1 MPLST
6 RRYDLLKTRID
17 RFTRMLPGVEEG
29 DVRAIH
35 GARVASRRL
44 RELLPMLQLD
54 HDTTRKLERRLRK
67 VTRRLGPVRE
77 LDVLL
82 PLIDELHES
91 RRGGER
97 ALKRVADAVRLARGA
112 AQDQVAGKAAAAE
125 LRRVSRKLDSAAKIL
140 ERADTRPSTRGW
152 QWALEARVARRASAL
167 RAAIDEAGAVYLT
180 ERLHAVRI
188 ALKKLRYGFEL
199 WLEADGLKP
208 NADLRRLK
216 RSQELLGRLHDRH
229 VLITFVRRE
238 QAALA
243 PSDIAPSDIRVWGEL
258 DALVTSLENNC
269 RALHARYVR
278 DRAVLI
284 ALCDRLTTRSD
295 RAEAARRAG

>member
-35 GARVASRRL
+35 RARVASRRL

-54 HDTTRKLERRLRK
+54 HETTRKLERGLRK

-97 ALKRVADAVRLARGA
+97 ALSRVAEAVRVAAR
-112 AQDQVAGKAAAAE
+112 
-125 LRRVSRKLDSAAKIL
+125 
-140 ERADTRPSTRGW
+140 
-152 QWALEARVARRASAL
+152 SAL
-167 RAAIDEAGAVYLT
+167 S
-180 ERLHAVRI
+180 
-188 ALKKLRYGFEL
+188 
-199 WLEADGLKP
+199 W
-208 NADLRRLK
+208 
-216 RSQELLGRLHDRH
+216 
-229 VLITFVRRE
+229 
-238 QAALA
+238 
-243 PSDIAPSDIRVWGEL
+243 
-258 DALVTSLENNC
+258 
-269 RALHARYVR
+269 
-278 DRAVLI
+278 
-284 ALCDRLTTRSD
+284 RLT
-295 RAEAARRAG
+295 

>member
-1 MPLST
+1 MPPSP

-17 RFTRMLPGVEEG
+17 RFTRMLPGVEAGEVG
-29 DVRAIH
+29 AIH

-91 RRGGER
+91 RRGGQR
-97 ALKRVADAVRLARGA
+97 ALKQVADAVRLARGA

-125 LRRVSRKLDSAAKIL
+125 LRRVSRRLDSAAKHL
-140 ERADTRPSTRGW
+140 EQADTRPSTRGW

-167 RAAIDEAGAVYLT
+167 RAAIDEAGAVYLP

-188 ALKKLRYGFEL
+188 ALKKLRYGVEL
-199 WLEADGLKP
+199 WLESGGSKE

-216 RSQELLGRLHDRH
+216 RTQELLGHLHDRH
-229 VLITFVRRE
+229 VLITYVRRE

-243 PSDIAPSDIRVWGEL
+243 PLDVAPSDPKVWSEL
-258 DALVTSLENNC
+258 DALITSLENNC
-269 RALHARYVR
+269 RTLHARYVR
-278 DRAVLI
+278 DRAALI
-284 ALCDRLTTRSD
+284 ALCDRLATRSD
-295 RAEAARRAG
+295 RDEAARRAG

>member
-1 MPLST
+1 MPPSP

-29 DVRAIH
+29 DVHAIH

-97 ALKRVADAVRLARGA
+97 ALKHVADAVRLARGA
-112 AQDQVAGKAAAAE
+112 AQGQVVGKTAAAE
-125 LRRVSRKLDSAAKIL
+125 LRRVSRKLESAAKIL
-140 ERADTRPSTRGW
+140 EKADTRPSTRGW

-167 RAAIDEAGAVYLT
+167 RAAIDAAGSVYLP

-188 ALKKLRYGFEL
+188 ALKKLRYGVEL
-199 WLEADGLKP
+199 WLEAGGSKE

-216 RSQELLGRLHDRH
+216 RSQELLGQLHDRH
-229 VLITFVRRE
+229 VLITHVRRE

-243 PSDIAPSDIRVWGEL
+243 PSDIAPSDTKVWSEL
-258 DALVTSLENNC
+258 DALTTSLENTC

-278 DRAVLI
+278 DRAMLI
-284 ALCDRLTTRSD
+284 SLCDRLATRSD
-295 RAEAARRAG
+295 RGEAARRAG

>member
-1 MPLST
+1 MPPST

-17 RFTRMLPGVEEG
+17 RFTRTLPGVEEG

-35 GARVASRRL
+35 AERVASRRL

-54 HDTTRKLERRLRK
+54 HHTTRKLERRLRK

-82 PLIDELHES
+82 PLLDGLHES
-91 RRGGER
+91 GRGGEH

-112 AQDQVAGKAAAAE
+112 LQDQVAGKAAAAD
-125 LRRVSRKLDSAAKIL
+125 LRRVTRKLDGAAKIL
-140 ERADTRPSTRGW
+140 EKADTRPSTRGW
-152 QWALEARVARRASAL
+152 QWALEARVARRASTL
-167 RAAIDEAGAVYLT
+167 RTTIDEAGAVYLP

-188 ALKKLRYGFEL
+188 ALKKLRYGVEL
-199 WLEADGLKP
+199 WLEADGSKP

-216 RSQELLGRLHDRH
+216 RSQELLGQLHDRH
-229 VLITFVRRE
+229 VLITYVRRE

-243 PSDIAPSDIRVWGEL
+243 PSDIAPSDIKVWGEL

-278 DRAVLI
+278 DRAVLV
-284 ALCDRLTTRSD
+284 ALCDRLTARPD

>member
-1 MPLST
+1 MPPST
-6 RRYDLLKTRID
+6 RRYDLLKARID
-17 RFTRMLPGVEEG
+17 RFTRMLPGIEEG

-35 GARVASRRL
+35 AARVASRRL

-54 HDTTRKLERRLRK
+54 PATTRKLERRLRK
-67 VTRRLGPVRE
+67 VTRRLGPIRE

-91 RRGGER
+91 RRCGER
-97 ALKRVADAVRLARGA
+97 ALTRVADAVRLARGEA
-112 AQDQVAGKAAAAE
+112 HGQVAGKTAAGE
-125 LRRVSRKLDSAAKIL
+125 LRRVSRKLDNAATIL

-167 RAAIDEAGAVYLT
+167 RAAIDEAGAVYLS
-180 ERLHAVRI
+180 ERLHAVRV
-188 ALKKLRYGFEL
+188 ALKKLRYGVEL
-199 WLEADGLKP
+199 WLEADGSKP

-229 VLITFVRRE
+229 VLITYVRRE

-243 PSDIAPSDIRVWGEL
+243 PSDINLWGEL
-258 DALVTSLENNC
+258 DALVASLENTC

-284 ALCDRLTTRSD
+284 ALCDRLATRSD
-295 RAEAARRAG
+295 PAEAARRAG

>member
-1 MPLST
+1 MSLST
-6 RRYDLLKTRID
+6 RRYDLLKSRID
-17 RFTRMLPGVEEG
+17 GFTRMLPGVEAG

-35 GARVASRRL
+35 RARVASRRL

-54 HDTTRKLERRLRK
+54 HETTRKLERGLRK

-91 RRGGER
+91 RRGGGR
-97 ALKRVADAVRLARGA
+97 ALNRIADTVRVARDEAHNE
-112 AQDQVAGKAAAAE
+112 VAGTAAAAE
-125 LRRVSRKLDSAAKIL
+125 LRRVTRKLDSAAKAL

-167 RAAIDEAGAVYLT
+167 RTAIDEAGAVYLP

-188 ALKKLRYGFEL
+188 ALKKLRYGVEL
-199 WLEADGLKP
+199 WVEATGSKV
-208 NADLRRLK
+208 NTDLRRLK
-216 RSQELLGRLHDRH
+216 SSQELLGRLHDRH
-229 VLITFVRRE
+229 VLITYVRRE

-243 PSDIAPSDIRVWGEL
+243 PSHNKVWGEL

-295 RAEAARRAG
+295 RVEGARRAG

>member
-1 MPLST
+1 MPLTT

-82 PLIDELHES
+82 PLLDELHES

-112 AQDQVAGKAAAAE
+112 AKDQVSGKEAATE
-125 LRRVSRKLDSAAKIL
+125 LRRVTRKLDSAAKML
-140 ERADTRPSTRGW
+140 EKADTRPSTRGW
-152 QWALEARVARRASAL
+152 QWALAARVARRASTL
-167 RAAIDEAGAVYLT
+167 RAAIDEAGAVYLS

-188 ALKKLRYGFEL
+188 ALKKLRYGVEL
-199 WLEADGLKP
+199 WLDADGSKP

-229 VLITFVRRE
+229 VLITYVRRE
-238 QAALA
+238 QAALT
-243 PSDIAPSDIRVWGEL
+243 PSDIAPSDIKVWGEL
-258 DALVTSLENNC
+258 DALVTSLENDC

-284 ALCDRLTTRSD
+284 ALCDRFTTRPD